1 MVIDNEL
8 FVRLVRV
15 LEQKE
20 KEVAQIKNTISNGI
34 LDENDLK
41 LGVTIKLRN
50 KANNNVVIGTLL
62 DAAVIKVGTSV
73 HKGLIVRPNNV
84 YESMQFSLAD
94 YTIES
99 VTDTAENDLI
109 QF

>member
-8 FVRLVRV
+8 FIRLVRV

-41 LGVTIKLRN
+41 LGVTIKLRH
-50 KANNNVVIGTLL
+50 KDNNNVVIGTLL
-62 DAAVIKVGTSV
+62 DATVIKVGTSV
-73 HKGLIVRPNNV
+73 HKGLVIRPNNV
-84 YESMQFSLAD
+84 YESMQFSLAN
-94 YTIES
+94 YTIEL
-99 VTDTAENDLI
+99 VTDAVKNDLI